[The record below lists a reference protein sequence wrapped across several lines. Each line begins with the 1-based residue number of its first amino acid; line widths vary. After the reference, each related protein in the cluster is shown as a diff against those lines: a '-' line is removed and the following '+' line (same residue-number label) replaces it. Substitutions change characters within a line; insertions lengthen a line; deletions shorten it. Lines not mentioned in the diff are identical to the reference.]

1 MSNLE
6 WEIRINTLLER
17 AASLCGVLFLAL
29 LALLIPAIV
38 LALWPV

>member
-17 AASLCGVLFLAL
+17 AASLSGVVF
-29 LALLIPAIV
+29 LALLIPAILLV
-38 LALWPV
+38 LWPV